1 MVSFECDYTM
11 GAHPAIL
18 RSLIETNYEPLT
30 GYGMDEYTSRA
41 KDKIRRACGLEE
53 ADVEFLVGGTQA
65 NSVIISTMLKD
76 YEGVI
81 AASSGHINV
90 HESGA
95 VEFTGHKVLVLPQE
109 EGKIVP
115 QDLRDFLVRFYSDVT
130 HDHMVFPGMVYI
142 SHPTEPGTLYSRKEL
157 EETQKNALHTLTDAI
172 GVRVVCLFVDDVYEC
187 VKRIREFPRVSVVTE
202 KDYILDAKSN
212 GYRSYHMI
220 VDVTSDEEDVDGN
233 VPGHYFAEIQLRT
246 IAMDTW
252 AALEHELKYK
262 KNIVNQEMIIQELHR
277 CANDLA
283 ACDVSMQTLR
293 KIIREM
299 Q

>member
-1 MVSFECDYTM
+1 MDIY
-11 GAHPAIL
+11 GKYRPAMEAVL
-18 RSLIETNYEPLT
+18 NYLA
-30 GYGMDEYTSRA
+30 GQV
-41 KDKIRRACGLEE
+41 EE
-53 ADVEFLVGGTQA
+53 KGKT
-65 NSVIISTMLKD
+65 
-76 YEGVI
+76 
-81 AASSGHINV
+81 
-90 HESGA
+90 ESG
-95 VEFTGHKVLVLPQE
+95 EK
-109 EGKIVP
+109 
-115 QDLRDFLVRFYSDVT
+115 
-130 HDHMVFPGMVYI
+130 
-142 SHPTEPGTLYSRKEL
+142 LYEHLSCRIKSEDSMREKLHRKEL

-187 VKRIREFPRVSVVTE
+187 VKRIREFPRLSVVTE
-202 KDYILDAKSN
+202 KDYIMDAKPN

-233 VPGHYFAEIQLRT
+233 RPGHYFAEIQLRT

-299 Q
+299 K